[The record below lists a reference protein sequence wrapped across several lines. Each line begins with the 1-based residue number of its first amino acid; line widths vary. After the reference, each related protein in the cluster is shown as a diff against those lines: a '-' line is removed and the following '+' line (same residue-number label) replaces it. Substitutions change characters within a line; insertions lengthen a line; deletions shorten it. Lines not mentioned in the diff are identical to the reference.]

1 MSRRIAF
8 CALRTCHSFVIRHS
22 SFGISYCAVLDIR
35 IVRDQPDMVKSR
47 LALRGSGDEAKL
59 DELLRVDA
67 ERRKAETALQALN
80 AERKKL
86 SREIGAMRMKRED
99 SLQQENRVRKIGDE
113 ITRLNEDVNMFD
125 AQQREMLLEIPN
137 LPHFKVPIGKDSI
150 ANPVVR
156 SWGAIPKLDA
166 PLDHVT
172 IGTNLKLFDLERA
185 TKLSG
190 SGFICFTGAGAR
202 LERSLIH
209 FMLDLHT
216 REHGYEEMSPPFLV
230 RRDCMIG
237 TSQLPKFEADMYG
250 LENNQLFLAPTA
262 EVPVT
267 NFHREEILS
276 ASELPKKYVA
286 YTPCF
291 RREAGSAGRE
301 TRGIIRVH
309 QFDKVEL
316 VKITTPE
323 SSNEEHESL
332 TADAE
337 KILQL
342 LGLHYRVIELCA
354 GDLGFGAT
362 QAYDIEVW
370 SPGQNAYLEVSSC
383 SNFSDF
389 QARRMNL
396 RFKDA
401 EGKNRFCHTLNGSG
415 LALPRLF
422 AALIETGQQK
432 DGSVQ
437 LPEELLPYFGAEQI
451 R

>member
-1 MSRRIAF
+1 
-8 CALRTCHSFVIRHS
+8 
-22 SFGISYCAVLDIR
+22 
-35 IVRDQPDMVKSR
+35 MVKSR

-59 DELLRVDA
+59 DHLLRVDV
-67 ERRKAETALQALN
+67 ERRKAETQLQALN

-86 SREIGAMRMKRED
+86 SREIGAMRAKGED
-99 SLQQENRVRKIGDE
+99 SLPHKNRVRKIGDE
-113 ITRLNEDVNMFD
+113 ITRLNDEVNLFD
-125 AQQREMLLEIPN
+125 ARQREMLLEIPN
-137 LPHFKVPIGKDSI
+137 LPHLNVPLGKDSS
-150 ANPVVR
+150 ANPVMR
-156 SWGAIPKLDA
+156 SWGEKPELDA

-172 IGTNLKLFDLERA
+172 IGTDLKLFDLERA

-190 SGFICFTGAGAR
+190 SGFICFTGEGAR
-202 LERSLIH
+202 LERSLIQ

-216 REHGYEEMSPPFLV
+216 REHGYKEISPPFLV

-267 NFHREEILS
+267 NFHREEILR
-276 ASELPKKYVA
+276 ADELPKKYVA

-301 TRGIIRVH
+301 TRGILRVH

-323 SSNEEHESL
+323 SSGQEHEKL

-337 KILQL
+337 KVLQL

-354 GDLGFGAT
+354 GDLGFGSSKT
-362 QAYDIEVW
+362 YDIEVW
-370 SPGQNAYLEVSSC
+370 SPGQNAYLEVSSS

-396 RFKDA
+396 RYKN
-401 EGKNRFCHTLNGSG
+401 GKGENRFCHTLNASG
-415 LALPRLF
+415 VALPRLF
-422 AALIETGQQK
+422 AALLENCQQK
-432 DGSVQ
+432 DGSVR
-437 LPEELLPYFGAEQI
+437 LPEKLLPYFGASQI

>member
-1 MSRRIAF
+1 
-8 CALRTCHSFVIRHS
+8 
-22 SFGISYCAVLDIR
+22 VLDIR
-35 IVRDQPDMVKSR
+35 IVREQPDMVKSR

-86 SREIGAMRMKRED
+86 SREIGAMRMKGED

-113 ITRLNEDVNMFD
+113 IARLNEDVNLFD
-125 AQQREMLLEIPN
+125 AQQRETLLEIPN
-137 LPHFKVPIGKDSI
+137 LPHFKVPIGKDSS

-267 NFHREEILS
+267 NFHREEILG
-276 ASELPKKYVA
+276 ADELPKKYVA

-316 VKITTPE
+316 VK
-323 SSNEEHESL
+323 N
-332 TADAE
+332 
-337 KILQL
+337 
-342 LGLHYRVIELCA
+342 
-354 GDLGFGAT
+354 
-362 QAYDIEVW
+362 YD
-370 SPGQNAYLEVSSC
+370 PGS
-383 SNFSDF
+383 F
-389 QARRMNL
+389 Q
-396 RFKDA
+396 
-401 EGKNRFCHTLNGSG
+401 
-415 LALPRLF
+415 
-422 AALIETGQQK
+422 
-432 DGSVQ
+432 
-437 LPEELLPYFGAEQI
+437 
-451 R
+451 

>member
-1 MSRRIAF
+1 M
-8 CALRTCHSFVIRHS
+8 
-22 SFGISYCAVLDIR
+22 LDIR
-35 IVRDQPDMVKSR
+35 IVREQPDFVKSR
-47 LALRGSGDEAKL
+47 LALRCSGDEEKI

-86 SREIGAMRMKRED
+86 SKEIGGMRSRGQD
-99 SLQQENRVRKIGDE
+99 SLQLENRVRKIGEE
-113 ITRLNEDVNMFD
+113 IARLNEDVNLVD
-125 AQQREMLLEIPN
+125 GQQKEMLLEIPN
-137 LPHFKVPIGKDSI
+137 LPHWKVPIGKDAS

-156 SWGAIPKLDA
+156 SWGAKPNLDS

-185 TKLSG
+185 SKLSG

-202 LERSLIH
+202 LERALIQ

-230 RRDCMIG
+230 RRECMIG

-276 ASELPKKYVA
+276 ADELPKKYVA

-301 TRGIIRVH
+301 TRGVIRVH

-323 SSNEEHESL
+323 SSGEEHESL

-342 LGLHYRVIELCA
+342 FGLHYRVIELCA
-354 GDLGFGAT
+354 ADLGFGAT
-362 QAYDIEVW
+362 KTYDIEVW

-383 SNFSDF
+383 SNFADF

-432 DGSVQ
+432 DGSVR

>member
-1 MSRRIAF
+1 M
-8 CALRTCHSFVIRHS
+8 
-22 SFGISYCAVLDIR
+22 LDIR
-35 IVRDQPDMVKSR
+35 IVREQPDFVKSR
-47 LALRGSGDEAKL
+47 LALRCSGDEEKI

-86 SREIGAMRMKRED
+86 SKEIGGMRSRGQD
-99 SLQQENRVRKIGDE
+99 SLQLENRVRKIGEE
-113 ITRLNEDVNMFD
+113 IARLNEDVNLVD
-125 AQQREMLLEIPN
+125 RQQKEMLLEIPN
-137 LPHFKVPIGKDSI
+137 LPHLKVPIGKDAS

-156 SWGAIPKLDA
+156 SWGAKPNLDS
-166 PLDHVT
+166 PVDHVT

-185 TKLSG
+185 SKLSG

-202 LERSLIH
+202 LERALIQ

-230 RRDCMIG
+230 RRECMIG

-276 ASELPKKYVA
+276 ADELPKKYVA

-323 SSNEEHESL
+323 SSGEEHESL
-332 TADAE
+332 TAAAE

-342 LGLHYRVIELCA
+342 FGLHYRVIELCA
-354 GDLGFGAT
+354 ADLGFGAT
-362 QAYDIEVW
+362 KTYDIEVW

-383 SNFSDF
+383 SNFADF

-432 DGSVQ
+432 DGSVR

>member
-1 MSRRIAF
+1 M
-8 CALRTCHSFVIRHS
+8 
-22 SFGISYCAVLDIR
+22 LDIR
-35 IVRDQPDMVKSR
+35 IVREQPDFVKSR
-47 LALRGSGDEAKL
+47 LALRCSGDEEKI

-86 SREIGAMRMKRED
+86 SKEIGGMRSRGQD
-99 SLQQENRVRKIGDE
+99 SLELENRVREIGQE
-113 ITRLNEDVNMFD
+113 IARLNEDVNLID
-125 AQQREMLLEIPN
+125 GQQKKMLLEIPN
-137 LPHFKVPIGKDSI
+137 LPHLKVPIGKDAS

-156 SWGAIPKLDA
+156 SWGAKPNLDS

-185 TKLSG
+185 SKLSG

-202 LERSLIH
+202 LERALIQ

-230 RRDCMIG
+230 RRECMIG

-276 ASELPKKYVA
+276 ADELPKKYVA

-323 SSNEEHESL
+323 SSGEEHESL
-332 TADAE
+332 TAEAE

-342 LGLHYRVIELCA
+342 FGLHYRVIELCA
-354 GDLGFGAT
+354 ADLGFGAT
-362 QAYDIEVW
+362 KTYDIEVW

-383 SNFSDF
+383 SNFADF

-432 DGSVQ
+432 DGSVR

>member
-1 MSRRIAF
+1 M
-8 CALRTCHSFVIRHS
+8 
-22 SFGISYCAVLDIR
+22 LDIR
-35 IVRDQPDMVKSR
+35 IVREQPDFVKSR
-47 LALRGSGDEAKL
+47 LALRCSGDEEKI

-86 SREIGAMRMKRED
+86 SKEIGGMRSRGQD
-99 SLQQENRVRKIGDE
+99 SLQLENRVRKIGEE
-113 ITRLNEDVNMFD
+113 IARLNEDVNLVD
-125 AQQREMLLEIPN
+125 GQQKEMLLEIPN
-137 LPHFKVPIGKDSI
+137 LPHLKVPIGKDAS

-156 SWGAIPKLDA
+156 SWGAKPNLDS

-185 TKLSG
+185 SKLSG

-202 LERSLIH
+202 LERALIQ

-216 REHGYEEMSPPFLV
+216 HEHGYEEMSPPFLV
-230 RRDCMIG
+230 RRECMIG

-276 ASELPKKYVA
+276 ADELPKKYVA

-323 SSNEEHESL
+323 SSGEEHESL

-342 LGLHYRVIELCA
+342 FGLHYRVIELCA
-354 GDLGFGAT
+354 ADLGFGAT
-362 QAYDIEVW
+362 KTYDIEVW

-383 SNFSDF
+383 SNFADF

-432 DGSVQ
+432 DGSVR